1 MQNHLSS
8 KPSRGQHRPID
19 RHTYK
24 DQHADRYDYKQ
35 SYGENDRNYRPNGQN
50 QCSFT
55 NGVMYPLRHSTEK
68 EGIIGIQNGF
78 SRTFSQS
85 TDPTNDIS
93 LDLLDFSFNRADHA
107 KQPSKNPGCRN
118 IPRHPSK
125 SNPRSKNKNYKQN
138 DPYKRKSS
146 NDAPLDR
153 KIRHCKFE
161 RKSSTQGD
169 NNFLQDNHM
178 RLQDDIPPELPPRIY
193 VAKMPPHLQKNDDN
207 KKSTNGFT
215 RSNSD
220 GIKDTSKHTTK
231 KVLVE
236 KFSNAESVNS
246 KTHLLYPKRRSRAC
260 LVTSMIATIVL
271 VIVGVA
277 AAVITIF
284 LWQKD
289 SSTNPDNIDMIRA
302 HIRLRILNRDF
313 HEDMLVNST
322 AAYNSISVPLCEKV
336 DEVFLQGL
344 FRETYYGCQSHALEN
359 GSIRVYF
366 TSNFLDIPLIKNE
379 SFLKQAI
386 LAKKSSQKSYH
397 VPTSML
403 GDFVIDADSMTVV
416 FEEYKVSTL
425 PHKPNIKGL
434 NSTASSSTTLDAHK
448 LESTSERNAPSSA
461 SSTSHGEAKTQTTLT
476 TDAVSFDIDQPEQT
490 TTTES
495 ATTGFTV
502 PEISVT
508 STEIELLT
516 KANIRCSVKPLPSF
530 RNITIYHIDYARFHR
545 LIIDIGYKGVALVDM
560 IVSDNV
566 KIDMQYRK
574 DILTVNLKF
583 SRASCQNEGE
593 YVFTVYSPGFEI
605 SATGQLKVRA
615 IPQKPQLSLPIEVV
629 EDREIKHPITCTAN
643 VGYPPGRLQWFIKP
657 KGTADFI
664 PFEGKILSTSGTCS
678 NFITSSLLYIPTREG
693 NGTLLKCQVI
703 NTKVPSLQDLSDV
716 GEIKVLPG
724 DTCKTVPVKTT
735 RRHPFTC
742 TKYILCLEDTF
753 NVYQCPNELC
763 FDEETGKCGQTAL
776 TMTSTVAFLKEG
788 VTSIRC
794 RLLHLGEWSH
804 ITIWKIRP
812 NGNKT
817 KVLTVDRKVGTA
829 IYETFMKDRI
839 FADIVS
845 TRYEVEVNLLI
856 YVLTCEDE
864 GWYRCTA
871 DVPFELPEAEGEII
885 VKVKPEAPIIS
896 APVDVIENHP
906 TQGLFSCKANVGHPQ
921 GNLVWKVKYKNE
933 TEFKVLPYSQTVRE
947 EVFNCSQIVERS
959 FTILPSMEQNG
970 MELKCEVDNPNT
982 LPAGHTL
989 VSMETI
995 YVIPGNFCAGNN
1007 DNKLVA
1013 HPHDCRKYVHCIE
1026 GTRMYVQKCS
1036 QGLCFNQTTGRCDTP
1051 ESTETVVDPDHP
1063 CRPNRN
1069 GVFFP
1074 HPFICNKYIWCVQ
1087 GEEVVQHCPMG
1098 TLYISNGQCTFDM
1111 QQSRCYNIGGA

>member
-1 MQNHLSS
+1 MENHISS
-8 KPSRGQHRPID
+8 KPSRGQQRPKERYTDRD
-19 RHTYK
+19 RHT
-24 DQHADRYDYKQ
+24 DRYDYKQ
-35 SYGENDRNYRPNGQN
+35 SYRENDLDKRPNGQKRL
-50 QCSFT
+50 SFT
-55 NGVMYPLRHSTEK
+55 NGMYPLRHSTEM

-93 LDLLDFSFNRADHA
+93 MDLLDINFNRADNA
-107 KQPSKNPGCRN
+107 RKTSENPGCRN
-118 IPRHPSK
+118 ISRHQ
-125 SNPRSKNKNYKQN
+125 SKNKQRSKHINFKQN
-138 DPYKRKSS
+138 DTDDLCKQKPSIVTPS
-146 NDAPLDR
+146 DR
-153 KIRHCKFE
+153 EIRHCKFD
-161 RKSSTQGD
+161 RTSSTQG
-169 NNFLQDNHM
+169 NNHLFQNKHM
-178 RLQDDIPPELPPRIY
+178 RALDEIPPKLPPRIY
-193 VAKMPPHLQKNDDN
+193 VAKMPPRVQNNGDIKPTDGN
-207 KKSTNGFT
+207 TNN
-215 RSNSD
+215 NSD
-220 GIKDTSKHTTK
+220 GSKDASNHTRK
-231 KVLVE
+231 KPLVE

-246 KTHLLYPKRRSRAC
+246 KTHLLYPKGRSRAC
-260 LVTSMIATIVL
+260 LVTSMIATVVL
-271 VIVGVA
+271 IIVGAA

-289 SSTNPDNIDMIRA
+289 SSTSPDVIDMIRA
-302 HIRLRILNRDF
+302 HIHLRILNREF
-313 HEDMLVNST
+313 HQDMLVNST
-322 AAYNSISVPLCEKV
+322 AAYNSISVPFCEEI
-336 DEVFLQGL
+336 DEVFLQGRFL
-344 FRETYYGCQSHALEN
+344 ETYYGCQSHALEN

-366 TSNFLDIPLIKNE
+366 SSNFLDIPLIKNE
-379 SFLKQAI
+379 SVLKQAI
-386 LAKKSSQKSYH
+386 LAKQTSQKSFH

-403 GDFVIDADSMTVV
+403 GDFVIDAESITIA
-416 FEEYKVSTL
+416 FEEYKISTL
-425 PHKPNIKGL
+425 PQKPNIKGL
-434 NSTASSSTTLDAHK
+434 TSTSASTKLDTPK
-448 LESTSERNAPSSA
+448 LESTSHRTVSLSA
-461 SSTSHGEAKTQTTLT
+461 STVSHEAKTQRTLSPP
-476 TDAVSFDIDQPEQT
+476 DAVTFDIDQPEQT

-495 ATTGFTV
+495 TTTTSPV

-508 STEIELLT
+508 STEVELLT
-516 KANIRCSVKPLPSF
+516 KANIRCSVKPLPNF
-530 RNITIYHIDYARFHR
+530 RNVTIYHIDSSRLHR
-545 LIIDIGYKGVALVDM
+545 LITDIGYNDVALVEET
-560 IVSDNV
+560 VSENL
-566 KIDMQYRK
+566 KIDIQYRK

-583 SRASCQNEGE
+583 SRASCHNEGE
-593 YVFTVYSPGFEI
+593 YVFTVYSPGIEI
-605 SATGQLKVRA
+605 SATGKLKVRA
-615 IPQKPQLSLPIEVV
+615 IPQKPQISLPIEVV

-643 VGYPPGRLQWFIKP
+643 VGYPPGRLQWLIKP
-657 KGTADFI
+657 KGAADFI

-678 NFITSSLLYIPTREG
+678 NFVTSSLLYTPSREG

-716 GEIKVLPG
+716 GEIKVLP
-724 DTCKTVPVKTT
+724 
-735 RRHPFTC
+735 
-742 TKYILCLEDTF
+742 
-753 NVYQCPNELC
+753 
-763 FDEETGKCGQTAL
+763 AL

-804 ITIWKIRP
+804 ITIWKIRT

-817 KVLTVDRKVGTA
+817 KVLTADRKVGPA

-845 TRYEVEVNLLI
+845 SRYEVEVNLWI
-856 YVLTCEDE
+856 YVITCEDQ
-864 GWYRCTA
+864 GRYTCTA

-885 VKVKPEAPIIS
+885 LKVKPDAPIIS

-906 TQGLFSCKANVGHPQ
+906 THGLFSCKANVGHPK
-921 GNLVWKVKYKNE
+921 GNLVWKVKFKNE
-933 TEFKVLPYSQTVRE
+933 TEFQDLPFNQTVRE
-947 EVFNCSQIVERS
+947 EKFNCSQIVERS

-982 LPAGHTL
+982 LPDGHTL

-995 YVIPGNFCAGNN
+995 HVIPGNFCAGNK

-1036 QGLCFNQTTGRCDTP
+1036 QGLCFNQATGRCDSP

-1063 CRPNRN
+1063 CKPNRN

-1111 QQSRCYNIGGA
+1111 QQSRCYDIGRS